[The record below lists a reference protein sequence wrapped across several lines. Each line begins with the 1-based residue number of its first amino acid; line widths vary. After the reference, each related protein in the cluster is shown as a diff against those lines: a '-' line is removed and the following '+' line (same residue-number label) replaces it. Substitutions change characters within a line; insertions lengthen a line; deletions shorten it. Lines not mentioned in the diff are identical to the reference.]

1 MPSSVMIIP
10 LTPAPLVGP
19 LLRFDITYEQS
30 TELMGTAIRHPKE
43 SVLAPLTDD
52 VLLEPAVVMISGAF
66 TDHPLSYVPGLP
78 GRAATLYEAL
88 RELRRSKIMCILV
101 TSDDI
106 IAPCV
111 VETLTQRRTVDTG
124 DGVEFTVR
132 FAEIDIGELQLA
144 PAVVDAEVKALGQQA
159 VEIGSKA

>member
-1 MPSSVMIIP
+1 MPSSVLLIP

-19 LLRFDITYEQS
+19 FLRFDITYEQS
-30 TELMGTAIRHPKE
+30 TELVGQAIRHPKE

-52 VLLEPAVVMISGAF
+52 VLLEPAIVMISAAF
-66 TDHPLSYVPGLP
+66 TDHPLSYIPGLP

-88 RELRRSKIMCILV
+88 RELRRSKIMCVLV

-106 IAPCV
+106 IAPV
-111 VETLTQRRTVDTG
+111 VIETLSQRRTPETG

-132 FAEIDIGELQLA
+132 FSEINIGELQLV
-144 PAVVDAEVKALGQQA
+144 PAVVDAEVQALGKQT
-159 VEIGSKA
+159 VEIGPKP